1 MMVSLSMEDAEPAVT
16 SVLGLR
22 SEDKNAGERLTA
34 SLRTAFAER
43 DMSGGQDLTLEEV
56 ILTLDCSSEE
66 DTACMTEAGGALE
79 TEKLVYGSLQE
90 SGGSYVVEIS
100 VLDVTTG
107 QIEAQGSLPFDSEAL
122 GADNV
127 DATAVEIVNSL
138 YPQADAAVPAA
149 TPIDEGTTD
158 DGDPDNGRGADDGS
172 GFVWGPYKPRPAW
185 KKAALGISATVLIAG
200 LLTGAIGGGLS
211 TFRYKDDFEAARK
224 ASEDDDISSN
234 DVRPTTNQEEVDWL
248 LEAGKNPNE
257 ACDVATLPALLRN
270 PNERNADAVVN
281 AEVAIACGNGKTAAR
296 IGTIG
301 WIGAGVGAAAT
312 IAFSIIYFVHKDK
325 GPGANARRPSK
336 RRFRLTGGPTQG
348 GAMVG
353 GMGRF

>member
-1 MMVSLSMEDAEPAVT
+1 MMVSLATQDAEPAVT

-22 SEDKNAGERLTA
+22 SQDKKAGERLSA

-43 DMSGGQDLTLEEV
+43 EMSGGQELTLEEV

-79 TEKLVYGSLQE
+79 TEKLVYGSLEE

-122 GADNV
+122 AADNV

-138 YPQADAAVPAA
+138 YPQADAAVPAV
-149 TPIDEGTTD
+149 TPIDEGA
-158 DGDPDNGRGADDGS
+158 ADDGEPDD
-172 GFVWGPYKPRPAW
+172 GRRADEGPGYVWGPYKPRPTW
-185 KKAALGISATVLIAG
+185 KKAALGISATVLVAG

-211 TFRYKDDFEAARK
+211 TFRYADEFDSAKKRSE
-224 ASEDDDISSN
+224 EDDMTSN
-234 DVRPTTNQEEVDWL
+234 NVNTPTNQDELQWL
-248 LEAGKNPNE
+248 EDNGKDPTDP
-257 ACDVATLPALLRN
+257 CDVATLPATFRLAM
-270 PNERNADAVVN
+270 PPQDSVVN
-281 AEVAIACGNGKTAAR
+281 AEIAIACGNGKTAAR

-312 IAFSIIYFVHKDK
+312 IAFSIVYFVHKDK
-325 GPGANARRPSK
+325 GPGTNARRPSK

-348 GAMVG
+348 GAMLG
-353 GMGRF
+353 GVGRF